1 MSERGPTR
9 SARTPGLAHGGM
21 LALQHVLVMYSGA
34 VAVPL
39 MVASG
44 WHLGRA
50 DTARMVSAD
59 LLCCGLAT
67 WLQCVGM
74 GGFGIRLPVVMAAT
88 FASAGPMIAIG
99 ADPRLGLGDVFGAQL
114 AAGLAGLL
122 LAPLI
127 GRLLRYF
134 PPLVT
139 GTVMASIGLSLLGVA
154 IQWAAGGLSSPD
166 YGSWPHLA
174 LAAFV
179 LALVLT
185 VARYGRGF
193 VAHIGAL
200 IGLLGGL
207 AVAAATGRVDWS
219 GLRGAPWLAW
229 VVPFHF
235 GPPRF
240 DPWAI
245 LTMCIV
251 LCIVFVEST
260 GMFLALGEIV
270 DRPVDGRALVRGLRV
285 DALGSLL
292 GGVFN
297 AFPDTSY
304 SQNIGL
310 VSLTGVRS
318 RWVCALAGLWL
329 VALGLMPKLAMLAAA
344 IPASVLGG
352 AGLVMFGL
360 VTAHGI
366 RVLGRADFQSRPHNL
381 LIVAVS
387 LGLAMVPV
395 VSSRFFDHLPAVLAP
410 LLHSGI
416 VLATVAAVVLNAWF
430 NGAAAQGRLSAPRPE
445 DGCPGLPPQGEGG
458 EGGG

>member
-1 MSERGPTR
+1 MGEVTGRGR
-9 SARTPGLAHGGM
+9 NWI

-39 MVASG
+39 VVAG
-44 WHLGRA
+44 GLHLSRA
-50 DTARMVSAD
+50 DAAFMVSAD
-59 LLCCGLAT
+59 LFCCGLAT
-67 WLQCVGM
+67 ILQSWGPCGL
-74 GGFGIRLPVVMAAT
+74 GIRRPVVMAAT
-88 FASAGPMIAIG
+88 FASASPMIAIG
-99 ADPRLGLGDVFGAQL
+99 SDPARGLAYVFGGHL
-114 AAGLAGLL
+114 VAGIAGLL

-127 GRLLRYF
+127 GRLLRFF

-139 GTVMASIGLSLLGVA
+139 GAVIASIGLTLLGVA
-154 IQWAAGGLSSPD
+154 VQWAAGGAAAPD
-166 YGSWPHLA
+166 YAAPVHLG
-174 LAAFV
+174 LAG
-179 LALVLT
+179 LVL
-185 VARYGRGF
+185 VFILSVMRYGRGF
-193 VAHIGAL
+193 VAHIGV
-200 IGLLGGL
+200 LLGLVVG
-207 AVAAATGRVDWS
+207 VAAASLVGAMDWS
-219 GLRGAPWLAW
+219 GLANAPWLAGIA
-229 VVPFHF
+229 PFHF
-235 GPPRF
+235 GRPRF
-240 DPWAI
+240 DLWSS

-270 DRPVDGRALVRGLRV
+270 GRPVNDRDLIRGLRV
-285 DALGSLL
+285 DAVGSLL
-292 GGVFN
+292 GGIFN

-318 RWVCALAGLWL
+318 RKICIGAGVILA
-329 VALGLMPKLAMLAAA
+329 ALGLMPRLSLLVAA
-344 IPASVLGG
+344 IPPSVLGG

-366 RVLGRADFQSRPHNL
+366 RVLGRVDFHTRPHNL

-395 VSSRFFDHLPAVLAP
+395 VSAHFFDHMPAALTP

-430 NGAAAQGRLSAPRPE
+430 NG
-445 DGCPGLPPQGEGG
+445 PQCEA
-458 EGGG
+458 